1 MNYSVRSRLTYG
13 ASSYAQTA
21 EKVTCFAFL
30 SLCKISCVIVLPSHF
45 ATAQTKGT
53 FVVSEDTQDS
63 IFLAAFIALIA
74 FMGVDAFM
82 AAIAFMGLEV
92 FMIAI
97 AFIALVGFDVFMAVI
112 VFMALMAAG
121 AFWGVFIAFVFIAF
135 IATIARDQ
143 FGPLQAGQ
151 QPGRNT
157 TLGTT

>member
-1 MNYSVRSRLTYG
+1 M
-13 ASSYAQTA
+13 AQM
-21 EKVTCFAFL
+21 
-30 SLCKISCVIVLPSHF
+30 
-45 ATAQTKGT
+45 KGT
-53 FVVSEDTQDS
+53 FVVSDDTHDS
-63 IFLAAFIALIA
+63 MALGALVLAFLVA
-74 FMGVDAFM
+74 FMG
-82 AAIAFMGLEV
+82 
-92 FMIAI
+92 FMIGI

-157 TLGTT
+157 TLGPLESASAHEPK